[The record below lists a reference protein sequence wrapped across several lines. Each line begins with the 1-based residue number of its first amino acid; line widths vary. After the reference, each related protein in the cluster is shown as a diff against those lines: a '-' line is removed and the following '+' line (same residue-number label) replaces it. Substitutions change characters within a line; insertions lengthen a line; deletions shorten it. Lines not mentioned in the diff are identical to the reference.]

1 LLQDDKFLKNTNFFQ
16 KIKYRDF
23 FCPLI
28 RGQMDYKKSPKIAE
42 KFYCE
47 KCDYKCSKQSDY
59 SKHILTRKHQKTE
72 KRITEDYK
80 KSPKI
85 AEKNFVCECG
95 KSYLHRQ
102 GLWKHKKTCQH
113 TFFFKKED
121 SKDKDELINY
131 LIKENSELKNMVLD
145 VCKNMQ
151 TINFN
156 TNTNSYNKT
165 FNLQIFLNEQ
175 CKDAMNIMDFVE
187 SLKIQLTDLE
197 NVGKVGF
204 IDGISN
210 IIIKNLKALEITQRP
225 VHCSDSKR
233 EILYI
238 KDEDKWEKENE
249 EKMRLKKAIKYIANK
264 NCKLISEWKEKYP
277 ECIYSHSKKS
287 DEYNKI
293 ILESMGGGQED
304 INENKIIKKI
314 AKEVLIDK

>member
-1 LLQDDKFLKNTNFFQ
+1 
-16 KIKYRDF
+16 
-23 FCPLI
+23 
-28 RGQMDYKKSPKIAE
+28 MDYKKSPKVAE
-42 KFYCE
+42 KIHCII
-47 KCDYKCSKQSDY
+47 CDYKCSKQSDY
-59 SKHILTRKHQKTE
+59 SKHVLTRKHQKTE
-72 KRITEDYK
+72 KGITEDYK
-80 KSPKI
+80 KSPKV

-102 GLWKHKKTCQH
+102 GLWKHKKTCH
-113 TFFFKKED
+113 YKLFLKKED
-121 SKDKDELINY
+121 SKDKDELIDY
-131 LIKENSELKNMVLD
+131 LIKENSELKTMVLD

-210 IIIKNLKALEITQRP
+210 IIIKNLKAMEITQRP

-249 EKMRLKKAIKYIANK
+249 EKMKLKKAIKYIAHK
-264 NCKLISEWKEKYP
+264 NCKLITEWKEKYP
-277 ECIYSHSKKS
+277 DCIYSHSKKS

-293 ILESMGGGQED
+293 ILESMGGGHED